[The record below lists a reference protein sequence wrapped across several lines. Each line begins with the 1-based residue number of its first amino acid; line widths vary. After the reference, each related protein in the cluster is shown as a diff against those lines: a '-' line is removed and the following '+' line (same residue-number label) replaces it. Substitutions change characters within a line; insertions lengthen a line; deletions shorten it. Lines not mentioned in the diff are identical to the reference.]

1 VSGRIIGSIR
11 LAALIVFAFFAVS
24 TSAKAASPPTATIVV
39 HATALHIGDTS
50 LVTIIFSEAV
60 SGFANSVLTVPNAT
74 LSVVSTSDGGMTFT
88 ATLTPNAGIAD
99 TSNVITLDMTTVRNA
114 SGDAGTG
121 VTDSNNFAINT
132 RQPTATIDVTPN
144 QLAGGQTA
152 AVTIT
157 FSEAVTGFSLGDLTS
172 THATLS
178 NLGTSDNITWNIT
191 LTADP
196 GAPFPNNHI
205 GLDLSRVVNLAG
217 NAGAGTAVSN
227 NYAIGPIPQS
237 ITFGAQAARTFAS
250 GGTFAIN
257 PLATASSGLA
267 VAYSSLTTGV
277 CTVSGSTVTMI
288 STGTCT
294 LAADQAGNGT
304 YAAASQV
311 TQNVVLAMAT
321 GSVALIASLN
331 PSLVGQTVTFTA
343 TVSGSSPTGMV
354 TFKDG
359 ATTLGTSPLS
369 GGQAIL
375 TTSALTSG
383 THAITADY
391 GGDTSNSS
399 STSSVLSQ
407 TVNQAAT
414 TTAVVSSVNPST
426 PGQAVVF
433 TATVTSGSD
442 RPGGTVTFNDGGA
455 AIGSATLAG
464 GIATLTT
471 SALTVG
477 THTITAVYAGNG
489 NFKASTSAALLQA
502 VNTPQ
507 DSLKLR
513 ALQVIATKTVAQ
525 NSGAAIAGALDAAI
539 SEGFN
544 DGGNLITP
552 GGGGIRFNF
561 SADPDQPQ
569 AATAGAD
576 VSDRWNGSYGRS
588 DGGLPGSANSY
599 TQPQLP
605 QGRSRVDNAFAAIN
619 RNATSVKAPA
629 FRYVEPKNWL
639 LWADVT
645 GSGIDRWGSS
655 TSTPLLYGSQI
666 NALLGLTR
674 RGAPNLLVG
683 AFGGYETFDYRSDAL
698 SGHLKGDGWTLGS
711 YLGWRF
717 APGLRFDAAAA
728 YSGIGY
734 DGTAGIAT
742 GNFSGHRWLVSS
754 GLTGNNKAYG
764 FDIEPSAKLY
774 ALWERENA
782 YTDSLGTLQEDRTFF
797 TGRAS
802 GGIKLSY
809 PWLTSAAV
817 MLAPYAGFYAD
828 DYFTGDD
835 AAALA
840 LAGAVPLASVPLL
853 DGWSARATGGLA
865 ARLGNEATVALGA
878 ELGGIG
884 SNVQIWTF
892 RGRASV
898 PF

>member
-1 VSGRIIGSIR
+1 MIGGRVSGRIVGSIK

-24 TSAKAASPPTATIVV
+24 TSAKASPPTATI
-39 HATALHIGDTS
+39 A
-50 LVTIIFSEAV
+50 
-60 SGFANSVLTVPNAT
+60 
-74 LSVVSTSDGGMTFT
+74 
-88 ATLTPNAGIAD
+88 
-99 TSNVITLDMTTVRNA
+99 
-114 SGDAGTG
+114 
-121 VTDSNNFAINT
+121 
-132 RQPTATIDVTPN
+132 VTPN
-144 QLAGGQTA
+144 QLGNGQTA
-152 AVTIT
+152 TVTVT
-157 FSEAVTGFSLGDLTS
+157 FSEAVTGFDSSDLSFTN
-172 THATLS
+172 ATLS
-178 NLGTSDNITWNIT
+178 T
-191 LTADP
+191 LTTPDNVTYSAILTAAS
-196 GAPFPNNHI
+196 GVTAPNNHI
-205 GLDLSRVVNLAG
+205 VLDLSGVMNVASEAG
-217 NAGAGTAVSN
+217 TGTAVSN
-227 NYAIGPIPQS
+227 NYSVGPISQS
-237 ITFGAQAARTFAS
+237 ITFGAQAAQTYLS

-267 VAYSSLTTGV
+267 VAYSSLTAGV

-288 STGTCT
+288 SAGTCT
-294 LAADQAGNGT
+294 LAADQAGNGTT

-311 TQNVVLAMAT
+311 TQNVVLALTT
-321 GSVALIASLN
+321 GSVALVASLN
-331 PSLVGQTVTFTA
+331 PSIVGQAVTFAA

-359 ATTLGTSPLS
+359 ATTLGTGTLS
-369 GGQAIL
+369 GGQATL
-375 TTSALTSG
+375 STSALTSG
-383 THAITADY
+383 THAITAVY
-391 GGDTSNSS
+391 AGDASNSS

-407 TVNQAAT
+407 TVNPAAT
-414 TTAVVSSVNPST
+414 TTVVVSSVNPST
-426 PGQAVVF
+426 PGQAVIF
-433 TATVTSGSD
+433 TATVTGGGNT
-442 RPGGTVTFNDGGA
+442 PAGTVTFNDGGA
-455 AIGSATLAG
+455 AIGSASLAG
-464 GIATLTT
+464 GTATLTT

-489 NFKASTSAALLQA
+489 TFKASTSAALLQA

-513 ALQVIATKTVAQ
+513 ALQVIATRTVAQ
-525 NSGAAIAGALDAAI
+525 NSGAAIAGAIDAAI

-561 SADPDQPQ
+561 SADPDHPQ

-576 VSDRWNGSYGRS
+576 VSDRWNGLYGRS
-588 DGGLPGSANSY
+588 GGGLPGSANSY
-599 TQPQLP
+599 AQSQLP
-605 QGRSRVDNAFAAIN
+605 QGASRVDNAFAAIN
-619 RNATSVKAPA
+619 RNVMPVKAPA
-629 FRYVEPKNWL
+629 FRYVEPKDWL
-639 LWADVT
+639 LWADVK

-655 TSTPLLYGSQI
+655 TSTSVLYGSQI

-674 RGAPNLLVG
+674 RVTPNLLVG
-683 AFGGYETFDYRSDAL
+683 ALGGYETFDYRSDAL
-698 SGHLKGDGWTLGS
+698 SGHLKGGGWALGS

-734 DGTAGIAT
+734 DGTVGTAT

-754 GLTGNNKAYG
+754 GLTGNTKAYG

-782 YTDSLGTLQEDRTFF
+782 YTDSLGTLQADRAFL

-802 GGIKLSY
+802 AGIKLSY

-817 MLAPYAGFYAD
+817 MLAPYASFYAD
-828 DYFTGDD
+828 YYFTRDD

-840 LAGAVPLASVPLL
+840 LAGALPLASVPLL

-865 ARLGNEATVALGA
+865 ARFGNEATVALGA

>member
-1 VSGRIIGSIR
+1 MARRVPICVRSTTTNWEISQKRRAGGRVSGRIVGSIK
-11 LAALIVFAFFAVS
+11 LAAFIVFAFFAIS
-24 TSAKAASPPTATIVV
+24 TSAKASPPTATVV
-39 HATALHIGDTS
+39 
-50 LVTIIFSEAV
+50 
-60 SGFANSVLTVPNAT
+60 
-74 LSVVSTSDGGMTFT
+74 
-88 ATLTPNAGIAD
+88 
-99 TSNVITLDMTTVRNA
+99 
-114 SGDAGTG
+114 
-121 VTDSNNFAINT
+121 
-132 RQPTATIDVTPN
+132 VTPG

-152 AVTIT
+152 TVTVT
-157 FSEAVTGFSLGDLTS
+157 FSEAVTGFNFGDLTLNN
-172 THATLS
+172 ATGA
-178 NLGTSDNITWNIT
+178 NLTTADNITYGFT
-191 LTADP
+191 LTAAS
-196 GAPFPNNHI
+196 GVTAPNNLI
-205 GLDLSRVVNLAG
+205 VLDLSGVTNGASEAG
-217 NAGAGTAVSN
+217 TGTAVSN
-227 NYAIGPIPQS
+227 NYSVGPIGQT
-237 ITFGAQAARTFAS
+237 ITFGAQAAQTFVG

-288 STGTCT
+288 SAGTCT

-304 YAAASQV
+304 TYAAASQV
-311 TQNVVLAMAT
+311 TQNVALAMAT
-321 GSVALIASLN
+321 SSVALIASLN
-331 PSLVGQTVTFTA
+331 PSLLGQAITFTT

-359 ATTLGTSPLS
+359 ATTLGTGTLS
-369 GGQAIL
+369 SGQATL

-383 THAITADY
+383 THAITAVY
-391 GGDTSNSS
+391 GGDTNNTSG
-399 STSSVLSQ
+399 TSSVLSQ
-407 TVNQAAT
+407 AVNQAAT
-414 TTAVVSSVNPST
+414 TTVLVSSVNPST
-426 PGQAVVF
+426 PGQAVTF
-433 TATVTSGSD
+433 TATVTSG
-442 RPGGTVTFNDGGA
+442 GGTPAGTVSFNDGGT
-455 AIGSATLAG
+455 AIGRATLAG

-471 SALTVG
+471 SALTAG

-489 NFKASTSAALLQA
+489 NLTASTSAALLQA
-502 VNTPQ
+502 VNPPQ

-525 NSGAAIAGALDAAI
+525 NSGAAIAGAIDTAI

-544 DGGNLITP
+544 DGGSLVTP
-552 GGGGIRFNF
+552 SAGGIRFNF
-561 SADPDQPQ
+561 SADPDQ
-569 AATAGAD
+569 AATTGAD
-576 VSDRWNGSYGRS
+576 VSDRWNGLYGRGS
-588 DGGLPGSANSY
+588 GGLLGNANGY
-599 TQPQLP
+599 AQPQLP
-605 QGRSRVDNAFAAIN
+605 QSASRVDNAFAAIN
-619 RNATSVKAPA
+619 RNTMPVKAPA
-629 FRYVEPKNWL
+629 FRYVEPKDWL
-639 LWADVT
+639 LWADVR

-655 TSTPLLYGSQI
+655 TSTPILYGSQI

-674 RGAPNLLVG
+674 RVTPNFLVG
-683 AFGGYETFDYRSDAL
+683 ALGGYETFDYRSDAL

-711 YLGWRF
+711 YLAWRF

-734 DGTAGIAT
+734 DGTAGTAT
-742 GNFSGHRWLVSS
+742 GNFSGHRWLMSS
-754 GLTGNNKAYG
+754 GLTGNYKTYG
-764 FDIEPSAKLY
+764 FDIEPSAKFY

-782 YTDSLGTLQEDRTFF
+782 YTDSLGTLQADRAFF

-802 GGIKLSY
+802 AGIKLSY

-828 DYFTGDD
+828 YYVTGDD
-835 AAALA
+835 AAASA

>member
-1 VSGRIIGSIR
+1 MSGRIVGSIK

-24 TSAKAASPPTATIVV
+24 TPAKASPPTATI
-39 HATALHIGDTS
+39 A
-50 LVTIIFSEAV
+50 
-60 SGFANSVLTVPNAT
+60 
-74 LSVVSTSDGGMTFT
+74 
-88 ATLTPNAGIAD
+88 
-99 TSNVITLDMTTVRNA
+99 
-114 SGDAGTG
+114 
-121 VTDSNNFAINT
+121 
-132 RQPTATIDVTPN
+132 VTPN
-144 QLAGGQTA
+144 QLGNGQTA
-152 AVTIT
+152 TVTIT
-157 FSEAVTGFSLGDLTS
+157 FSEAVTGFTSSDLGFTN
-172 THATLS
+172 AILS
-178 NLGTSDNITWNIT
+178 T
-191 LTADP
+191 LTTPDNVTYSAILTAAS
-196 GAPFPNNHI
+196 GVTAPNNHI
-205 GLDLSRVVNLAG
+205 VLDLSGVVNVASEAG
-217 NAGAGTAVSN
+217 TGTAVSN
-227 NYAIGPIPQS
+227 NYSVGPISQS
-237 ITFGAQAARTFAS
+237 ITFGAQAAQTYVS

-277 CTVSGSTVTMI
+277 CTVSGSTVTII
-288 STGTCT
+288 SAGTCT
-294 LAADQAGNGT
+294 LAADQAGNGTT

-311 TQNVVLAMAT
+311 TQNVVLALTT
-321 GSVALIASLN
+321 GSVALVASLN
-331 PSLVGQTVTFTA
+331 PSIVGQAVTFTA

-359 ATTLGTSPLS
+359 ATTLGTGTLS
-369 GGQAIL
+369 GGQATL
-375 TTSALTSG
+375 STSALTSG
-383 THAITADY
+383 THAITAVY

-407 TVNQAAT
+407 TVNQEAAT
-414 TTAVVSSVNPST
+414 TTVVVSSVNPST
-426 PGQAVVF
+426 PGQAVIF
-433 TATVTSGSD
+433 TATVTGGGNT
-442 RPGGTVTFNDGGA
+442 PAGTVTFNDGGA
-455 AIGSATLAG
+455 AIGSASLAG
-464 GIATLTT
+464 GTATLTT

-489 NFKASTSAALLQA
+489 TFKASTSAALLQA

-513 ALQVIATKTVAQ
+513 ALQVIATRTVAQ
-525 NSGAAIAGALDAAI
+525 NSGAAIAGAIDAAI

-544 DGGNLITP
+544 DGGNLIAP
-552 GGGGIRFNF
+552 GGGGIRFNS

-576 VSDRWNGSYGRS
+576 VSDRWNGLYGRS
-588 DGGLPGSANSY
+588 GGGLPGSANSY
-599 TQPQLP
+599 AQWQLP
-605 QGRSRVDNAFAAIN
+605 QGASRVDNAFAAIN
-619 RNATSVKAPA
+619 RNVMPVKSPA
-629 FRYVEPKNWL
+629 FRYVEPKDWL
-639 LWADVT
+639 LWADVK
-645 GSGIDRWGSS
+645 GSGVDRWGSS
-655 TSTPLLYGSQI
+655 TSTSVLYGSQI

-674 RGAPNLLVG
+674 RVTPNLLVG
-683 AFGGYETFDYRSDAL
+683 ALGGYETFDYRSDAL

-734 DGTAGIAT
+734 DGTVGTAT

-754 GLTGNNKAYG
+754 GLTGNTKAYG

-782 YTDSLGTLQEDRTFF
+782 YTDSLGTLQADRAFF
-797 TGRAS
+797 AGRAS
-802 GGIKLSY
+802 AGIKLSY

-828 DYFTGDD
+828 YYFTRDD

-840 LAGAVPLASVPLL
+840 LAGALPLASVPLL